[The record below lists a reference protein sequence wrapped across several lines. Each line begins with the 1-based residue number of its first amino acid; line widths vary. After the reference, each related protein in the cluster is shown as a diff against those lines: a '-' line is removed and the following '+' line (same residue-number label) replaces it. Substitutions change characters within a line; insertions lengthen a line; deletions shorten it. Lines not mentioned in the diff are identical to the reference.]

1 MKHSFYLMLFMLF
14 CVFSANAQQR
24 VTGTIT
30 VAENGT
36 PVDFATVTVKGTKNF
51 VTTGTN
57 GSYTITVSGDNGILV
72 FNSFGMKPK
81 EIVVGK
87 QTVINVVL
95 ESDVF
100 NIDEIIVVAY
110 GTAKKGTFTGAAS
123 VVKQDVIKDAP
134 ELSFQNAL
142 NGKVSGLQV
151 SSSTGQA
158 GATPSIR
165 VRGTGS
171 MNASNEPL
179 YVIDGVPVVSGSVG
193 QLNDQF
199 YTSINNAM
207 NSLNPADIES
217 ITVLKD
223 AAASALYGSRAAN
236 GVILIQTKRG
246 KSGKTKVDF
255 RASFG
260 FSSSFATDNYERAN
274 SEQQLEMEYELFW
287 NAHKYDLNK
296 TDQES
301 SVYALGQLN
310 NRFNKHGYIFLAPD
324 NTVNSLTVTGE
335 RAGTEFD
342 WEDALFRTA
351 TYQTYDVAISGTTD
365 ATNYYTSLSYTN
377 EDGRSVLN
385 NYERI
390 SGRLNLTQ
398 KIGKRFESTTNIS
411 VSKSEQKGFNDSY
424 NTGTNYFM
432 QSRNLLWPIYHPTN
446 YQDGTPWT
454 ARFGS
459 LTYNFEYYKNTW
471 DNGSN
476 TLRLSAI
483 ETLTATILPELK
495 FKTTLSFDNSH
506 TKDFLY
512 YSPENYSSTTTNGKI
527 DNYNTNISKVVS
539 SSTIDFNKEFATNQR
554 ITILAGFEA
563 EENQTDYQRASG
575 SNMPNSQLKVVS
587 VAGKLDAAGYEWGHN
602 MLSFLSR
609 LEYTYK
615 DIYYASGSYR
625 RDGSSKLGINT
636 RWGDFWSVA
645 GSWRIT
651 GEEFMQSIEWLSNL
665 RLRASYGVNG
675 TLPSPNYGHLSLTS
689 YSNSKYMI
697 NPGGILSS
705 IPNPNLSWETNNTT
719 NVAVE
724 FGLFNNKINGIVEF
738 FNRDSKNLLQD
749 VPISKTTGL
758 STTLSNIGEMNNKG
772 VEIELNG
779 NILTVGDF
787 NWDMGLTASFIKS
800 KITDLYEGNDIVWY
814 TPFDTRGKYIYREG
828 YSPLSFYGLEWA
840 GVDRETGKNLWYL
853 NNDSQSDLAI
863 NGKSTTYDYTKASEI
878 IIGTADPDLYGG
890 FNSSFRWKNFSLDLN
905 FIYKSGG
912 NTYDFSS
919 GRSVAD
925 DGYFWERIRSKDY
938 YENRWT
944 PENKDAKYPM
954 IIGLDLN
961 DVLQQSSRHL
971 HDADF
976 LRLKSATLAYV
987 LPKNLVKKT
996 SISNARIYFNGTN
1009 LLTWAAY
1016 GIYDPEVGVDG
1027 TRGWEMPIGKTYTF
1041 GLEISF

>member
-30 VAENGT
+30 VAENEV

-51 VTTGTN
+51 VTTGAN
-57 GSYTITVSGDNGILV
+57 GSYAITVSGDSDALV

-100 NIDEIIVVAY
+100 NIDEVIVVAY
-110 GTAKKGTFTGAAS
+110 GTAKKGTFTGAVS

-151 SSSTGQA
+151 SLSTGQA

-179 YVIDGVPVVSGSVG
+179 YVIDGVPVVSGSAG
-193 QLNDQF
+193 QLNDPLA
-199 YTSINNAM
+199 TSINNAM
-207 NSLNPADIES
+207 NSLNPADIEN

-246 KSGKTKVDF
+246 RSGKTKVDF
-255 RASFG
+255 RASFS

-287 NAHKYDLNK
+287 NAYKYENK
-296 TDQES
+296 TDIES

-310 NRFNKHGYIFLAPD
+310 NRFNKHGYSFSAPD
-324 NTVNSLTVTGE
+324 NTVKSLTITGE
-335 RAGTEFD
+335 RAGTEYD
-342 WEDALFRTA
+342 WDDALFRTS
-351 TYQTYDVAISGTTD
+351 TYQTYDVAVSGATD
-365 ATNYYTSLSYTN
+365 ITNYYTSLSYTN

-398 KIGKRFESTTNIS
+398 KIGKRFESTTNVS

-506 TKDFLY
+506 TEDFLY

-527 DNYNTNISKVVS
+527 DNYNTNINKVVS
-539 SSTIDFNKEFATNQR
+539 SSTIDFNKEFATNHR
-554 ITILAGFEA
+554 IAILAGLEA
-563 EENQTDYQRASG
+563 EKNQTDYQRASG

-602 MLSFLSR
+602 MLSLLSR

-625 RDGSSKLGINT
+625 RDGSSKLGIDT

-645 GSWRIT
+645 GAWRIT
-651 GEEFMQSIEWLSNL
+651 GEEFMQGMEWLSNL

-689 YSNSKYMI
+689 YSNSKYMT
-697 NPGGILSS
+697 NPGGVLNS

-719 NVAVE
+719 NIAVE
-724 FGLFNNKINGIVEF
+724 FGLFNNKLNGIVEF

-749 VPISKTTGL
+749 VPISRTTGL

-779 NILTVGDF
+779 NILTAGDF
-787 NWDMGLTASFIKS
+787 SWDMGLTASIIKS
-800 KITDLYEGNDIVWY
+800 KITDLYGGNDIIWY

-853 NNDSQSDLAI
+853 NNDSQSDLTI
-863 NGKSTTYDYTKASEI
+863 NGKPATYDYTKASEI

-890 FNSSFRWKNFSLDLN
+890 FNSSFKWKNFSLGLN
-905 FIYKSGG
+905 FIYKNGG

-919 GRSVAD
+919 GRVVAD

-976 LRLKSATLAYV
+976 LRLKSAILAYT
-987 LPKNLVKKT
+987 LPRNLVQKT
-996 SISNARIYFNGTN
+996 NISNARIYFNGTN